1 MLLNCGAREDSWEP
15 LGLQG
20 DPTSQSLKKSTPW
33 RVIGGTDAEAE
44 APILWPPDAKNWC
57 IRKDPDPGKEGKSRR
72 GWEKMRWLDSITNSM
87 DMNLSKLG
95 YIERQGGLACCSPW
109 GCKELDTTQWLNS
122 NNSNFKEINSGLRYF
137 LGLWVSN
144 TWGGEATWEGTKSK
158 RIQLD
163 QDLWLMRSVSPAENE
178 LCSLC

>member
-95 YIERQGGLACCSPW
+95 YTERQGGLACCSPW

-137 LGLWVSN
+137 LGLWGLLQE
-144 TWGGEATWEGTKSK
+144 TWSCV
-158 RIQLD
+158 D
-163 QDLWLMRSVSPAENE
+163 F
-178 LCSLC
+178 